1 VRPESYGGGNFHL
14 RYTYP
19 VLPGKKIN
27 MLNMLSP
34 MNWVALVLYHSDP
47 HYAALFEVG
56 FDGPAATRKFFLLDG
71 ANLERQ
77 GERWAVKNIL
87 NGGESTW
94 PDLVEH
100 VDSIST
106 TPVVIV
112 DRAKVTRTNA
122 ECQFPP
128 PGQEFT
134 AIAVSS
140 EKSNWAFRDGL
151 TDGIPFK
158 TQSGPFENTDL
169 KSVPSR
175 QVFMN
180 TYGP

>member
-106 TPVVIV
+106 TPVVTV
-112 DRAKVTRTNA
+112 DRAKVTRTNV

-140 EKSNWAFRDGL
+140 EKSN
-151 TDGIPFK
+151 
-158 TQSGPFENTDL
+158 
-169 KSVPSR
+169 
-175 QVFMN
+175 
-180 TYGP
+180 